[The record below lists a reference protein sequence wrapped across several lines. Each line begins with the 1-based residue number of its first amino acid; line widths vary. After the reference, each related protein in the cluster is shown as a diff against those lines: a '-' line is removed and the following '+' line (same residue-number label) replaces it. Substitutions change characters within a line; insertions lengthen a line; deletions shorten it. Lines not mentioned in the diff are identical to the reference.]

1 MCWGKEVMAHFVFG
15 TILVAVLG
23 APFIAISYA
32 AAAITT
38 TRPWVKTSPNGA
50 NNHRSGA
57 GAD

>member
-38 TRPWVKTSPNGA
+38 TRPWVAQTAAENKPEWNQQ
-50 NNHRSGA
+50 
-57 GAD
+57 